1 MVCQGLEALHGVRRA
16 ELHPPSWLVEEAVH
30 IGAEAEESTLPT
42 IHLDGSIKTGARLH
56 RHISITEKNEVPHE
70 AASTKLGGHGLLGNE
85 LGVVGLAIMLQ
96 VVWMEVMEGFTRP
109 ARLVDLPLPAL
120 QNIVEL
126 ETDVIDLR
134 IPLGR
139 HHFRESPGIAPGL
152 CEIENHVLDERA
164 PENVV
169 VLERWPLVQ
178 QLVVLAR
185 RSTAIERF
193 PSLLEVSLRLG
204 IVVLALGIFDGT

>member
-1 MVCQGLEALHGVRRA
+1 
-16 ELHPPSWLVEEAVH
+16 
-30 IGAEAEESTLPT
+30 
-42 IHLDGSIKTGARLH
+42 
-56 RHISITEKNEVPHE
+56 
-70 AASTKLGGHGLLGNE
+70 
-85 LGVVGLAIMLQ
+85 MLQ
-96 VVWMEVMEGFTRP
+96 VVGMEIMEGFTRP

-120 QNIVEL
+120 QDIVEF
-126 ETDVIDLR
+126 EADVVDLR

-139 HHFRESPGIAPGL
+139 HHLRESPGIAPGL
-152 CEIENHVLDERA
+152 CEVENHVLDEGT
-164 PENVV
+164 PEDVV

-185 RSTAIERF
+185 RSTAVEGL

>member
-1 MVCQGLEALHGVRRA
+1 MVCQGLEAFHGVRRA
-16 ELHPPSWLVEEAVH
+16 ELHPGRLVEEAMHV
-30 IGAEAEESTLPT
+30 GAEAEKSTLPT
-42 IHLDGSIKTGARLH
+42 IHLDGSVKTGARLH
-56 RHISITEKNEVPHE
+56 RHVSITEKNEVPHE
-70 AASTKLGGHGLLGNE
+70 AAGTKLGGHGLLGNE

-96 VVWMEVMEGFTRP
+96 VVGMEIMEGFTRP

-120 QNIVEL
+120 QDIVEF
-126 ETDVIDLR
+126 EADVVDLR

-139 HHFRESPGIAPGL
+139 HHLRESPGIAPGL
-152 CEIENHVLDERA
+152 CEVENHVLDEGT
-164 PENVV
+164 PEDVV

-185 RSTAIERF
+185 RSTAVEGL